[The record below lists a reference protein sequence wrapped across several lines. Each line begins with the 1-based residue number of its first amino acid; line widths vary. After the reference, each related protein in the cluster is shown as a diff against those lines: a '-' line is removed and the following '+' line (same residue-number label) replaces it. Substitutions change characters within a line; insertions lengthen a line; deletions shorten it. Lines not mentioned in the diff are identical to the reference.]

1 MKAIICILIICPW
14 IFWGSAAA
22 VVVVDLTGETGHL
35 EYDAQPFAHF
45 FIDKLKNGHM
55 GPSGILFD
63 IDRDGYKDWIR
74 SNYSYIS
81 AVGYT
86 HGSTVTYFQAN
97 MPPEFCREGKPAFSL
112 VGDLDL
118 DGDGRT
124 EVVVTGHT
132 EDQTLWRFWI
142 MDPHTGDIQ
151 GSFDL
156 QGGQDT
162 RPDGFWDGSY
172 RVIDTLECSVDG
184 KDRTALIIS
193 VDVGFDLEGR
203 GVLAVDPWTGEI
215 LWRYVTGP
223 NPLNFACKVV
233 DLDRDGDREV
243 VFFGRAPDNLD
254 GMKINGYSD
263 NESRLFVLDHQ
274 GELLWTHRLGG
285 WFGGGFMVIAD
296 LDDDGFE
303 EIVTSTHTTPEV
315 WGEVVVWSHDGSAL
329 ARRTSSDSESRN
341 VVLIPDTAG
350 GSPRLAVASKIGAV
364 QVFEFAPPDLKLV
377 AEVKTGGLPF
387 INCVEDIL
395 PPEGPELVFSTQDG
409 TTWIL
414 DRNFQPLAR
423 SQGKRTAYHSNMV
436 LWRAAPDIDLLMN
449 KMGPGYPLVFAKAPP
464 PPLNKNLIAA
474 MMAVALFIPGAF
486 LYWKK
491 GRSTRLADPVVMRE
505 VRLNLLEDL
514 ELSGHGAIA
523 PLKCMR
529 RLSWHLNAM
538 TSGLGDNPSIEVR
551 LRETWTECRDN
562 ALPHLAGI
570 LDRARLAGLAGANV
584 DYAARALTKVG
595 FQLDELEGED
605 FQVSCFE
612 AVAAELDA
620 ETAKA
625 DDALKD
631 LRREVAAFFHTDL
644 AGTVTRILRANSQAL
659 EEYGVSVQTGYLAQM
674 AAGGEEDSTRNTKSP
689 VTCLIDPKEMD
700 FVLDNLV
707 GNAAR
712 AMKDASSP
720 NLAVTWIVADGMVM
734 VDVRDTGCGIPDE
747 NRDRIMDTH
756 FSTREG
762 GGEGLPRSRKTLRK
776 YGGGLMILE
785 TTPGRGSTFR
795 VTLPVA

>member
-1 MKAIICILIICPW
+1 MKAIIGILFFCTWII
-14 IFWGSAAA
+14 GEVAAA
-22 VVVVDLTGETGHL
+22 AIVVDLTGETGHL
-35 EYDAQPFAHF
+35 EYEAQPFSHF
-45 FIDKLKNGHM
+45 RVEHM
-55 GPSGILFD
+55 LNNQIGRQGILFD
-63 IDRDGYKDWIR
+63 IDGDGYKDWIH
-74 SNYSYIS
+74 SNYGYIS
-81 AVGYT
+81 SLGYT
-86 HGSTVTYFQAN
+86 HGHSVTYYQTN
-97 MPPEFCREGKPAFSL
+97 IPPEFCRKGTPAFSL

-118 DGDGRT
+118 DDDGRT

-132 EDQTLWRFWI
+132 EDQSLWRFWI
-142 MDPHTGDIQ
+142 MDPKSGDLQ

-156 QGGQDT
+156 EGGQDI
-162 RPDGFWDGSY
+162 RPDGIWDGSY
-172 RVIDTLECSVDG
+172 RVIDMLKCTVEG
-184 KDRTALIIS
+184 KERTALIIC
-193 VDVGFDLEGR
+193 VNVGFDLEGR
-203 GVLAVDPWTGEI
+203 GVLAVDPATGKI

-223 NPLNFACKVV
+223 NPLDFACEVV

-254 GMKINGYSD
+254 GRKVNGYSD
-263 NESRLFVLDHQ
+263 NESRLFVLNHQ

-285 WFGGGFMVIAD
+285 WFGGGFMTIAD
-296 LDDDGFE
+296 LDGDGFE
-303 EIVTSTHTTPEV
+303 EIITSTHTTPET
-315 WGEVVVWSHDGSAL
+315 WGEVVVWSHDGRSL
-329 ARRTSSDSESRN
+329 ARRTSDSESRN
-341 VVLIPDTAG
+341 VVLIPGTENH
-350 GSPRLAVASKIGAV
+350 SPRLAVASMDETVRIL
-364 QVFEFAPPDLKLV
+364 EFTPPELRLV
-377 AEVKTGGLPF
+377 AKIQTKGLPF

-395 PPEGPELVFSTQDG
+395 PPAGLELVFSIPDG

-414 DRNFQPLAR
+414 DREFQPLAR
-423 SQGKRTAYHSNMV
+423 NQGEPSGYHSSMTP
-436 LWRAAPDIDLLMN
+436 WRPKPDIDLLMN
-449 KMGPGYPLVFAKAPP
+449 NSGPGYPIVFAKAPP
-464 PPLNKNLIAA
+464 PPINKALITALAA
-474 MMAVALFIPGAF
+474 VVLFLVGTF

-491 GRSTRLADPVVMRE
+491 GRSARLADPVVMRE

-514 ELSGHGAIA
+514 ELSSHGAVA

-538 TSGLGDNPSIEVR
+538 ISGLGDNPSIEVR
-551 LRETWTECRDN
+551 LRETWTECREN

-584 DYAARALTKVG
+584 DYAARALNKVG
-595 FQLDELEGED
+595 LQLDELERQD
-605 FQVSCFE
+605 FQISCFGT
-612 AVAAELDA
+612 VATELDT

-644 AGTVTRILRANSQAL
+644 AETVTRILRANSQAL

-674 AAGGEEDSTRNTKSP
+674 AAGGEEDSIRNTQSP

-712 AMKDASSP
+712 AMKDATSR
-720 NLAVTWIVADGMVM
+720 NLAVTWTVADGMVM

-747 NRDRIMDTH
+747 YRDRIMDTH
-756 FSTREG
+756 FSTRDG
-762 GGEGLPRSRKTLRK
+762 GGEGLPRSRKILRK

-785 TTPGRGSTFR
+785 STAGRGSTFR
-795 VTLPVA
+795 VTLPMA

>member
-1 MKAIICILIICPW
+1 MKTIFGILLVATWVFC
-14 IFWGSAAA
+14 GVAAA
-22 VVVVDLTGETGHL
+22 EIVVDLSGEVGHL
-35 EYDAQPFAHF
+35 EYDAQPFHQF
-45 FIDKLKNGHM
+45 YMDRLKNGMM
-55 GPSGILFD
+55 GHPGILFD
-63 IDRDGYKDWIR
+63 IDGDGYLDWIR

-81 AVGYT
+81 AVGYSNDT
-86 HGSTVTYFQAN
+86 YVTYFQTN
-97 MPPEFCREGKPAFSL
+97 FPPKFCSDGAPAFSMI
-112 VGDLDL
+112 GDMDL
-118 DGDGRT
+118 DGDGQT

-132 EDQTLWRFWI
+132 EDQSLWRFWI
-142 MDPHTGDIQ
+142 MDPKTGDLR

-156 QGGQDT
+156 EGGQDI
-162 RPDGFWDGSY
+162 RADGIWDGSY
-172 RVIDTLECSVDG
+172 RVIGTLECSRDG
-184 KDRTALIIS
+184 QDRTALIIN
-193 VDVGFDLEGR
+193 VNIGFDLEGR

-215 LWRYVTGP
+215 LWRYVIGP
-223 NPLNFACKVV
+223 NPIDFACMVV
-233 DLDRDGDREV
+233 DLDHDGDREV
-243 VFFGRAPDNLD
+243 VIFGRAPDNL
-254 GMKINGYSD
+254 GGRKINGYSD

-274 GELLWTHRLGG
+274 GELMWTHRLGG
-285 WFGGGFMVIAD
+285 WYGGGFMEIAD
-296 LDDDGFE
+296 LDGDGFE
-303 EIVTSTHTTPEV
+303 EIITSTHTTPEV
-315 WGEVVVWSHDGSAL
+315 WGEVVVWSHDGRSL
-329 ARRTSSDSESRN
+329 ARRTFDTESRN
-341 VVLIPDTAG
+341 VVLIPGTETS
-350 GSPRLAVASKIGAV
+350 SPRLAVATKAGAV
-364 QVFEFAPPDLKLV
+364 QIFEFAPPELQLV
-377 AEVKTGGLPF
+377 ANIKTDDLPY
-387 INCVEDIL
+387 INGVEDIL
-395 PPEGPELVFSTQDG
+395 PPAGPELIFSTRDG
-409 TTWIL
+409 TTWVL
-414 DRNFQPLAR
+414 DGEFQPLAR
-423 SQGKRTAYHSNMV
+423 LPGDPHAYYADLV
-436 LWRAAPDIDLLMN
+436 LWQASPDIDLLMRQTS
-449 KMGPGYPLVFAKAPP
+449 PGFPIVFTKAPP
-464 PPLNKNLIAA
+464 PPLNKTLIAS
-474 MMAVALFIPGAF
+474 MAVVALFLVGGF

-514 ELSGHGAIA
+514 ELSSHGAVA

-551 LRETWTECRDN
+551 LRETWTECKEN

-595 FQLDELEGED
+595 FQLDELERED

-631 LRREVAAFFHTDL
+631 LRREVAGFFHTDL
-644 AGTVTRILRANSQAL
+644 AATITRILRANSQAL
-659 EEYGVSVQTGYLAQM
+659 EEYGISVQTGFLAQM
-674 AAGGEEDSTRNTKSP
+674 AAGGGEDSTRNTKSS

-712 AMKDASSP
+712 AMKDASNR
-720 NLAVTWIVADGMVM
+720 NLAVTWTVADGMVM
-734 VDVRDTGCGIPDE
+734 IDVRDTGCGIPDE
-747 NRDRIMDTH
+747 HRDRIMDTH

-762 GGEGLPRSRKTLRK
+762 GGEGLPRSRRILRK

>member
-1 MKAIICILIICPW
+1 MKTIFCILLICTW
-14 IFWGSAAA
+14 IFSGIATAG
-22 VVVVDLTGETGHL
+22 VVVDLTGEVGHL
-35 EYDAQPFAHF
+35 AYDAKPFSHF
-45 FIDKLKNGHM
+45 RVDRMKNRQI

-63 IDRDGYKDWIR
+63 IDGDGYKDWIR
-74 SNYSYIS
+74 SNYGYIS
-81 AVGYT
+81 SVGYT
-86 HGSTVTYFQAN
+86 HGHTVTYYQAN
-97 MPPEFCREGKPAFSL
+97 IPPKFCRKGTPAFSL
-112 VGDLDL
+112 IGDLDL

-132 EDQTLWRFWI
+132 EDQSLWRFWI
-142 MDPHTGDIQ
+142 MDPKSGEFQ

-156 QGGQDT
+156 EGGQDI
-162 RPDGFWDGSY
+162 RADGVWDGSY
-172 RVIDTLECSVDG
+172 RVIDMLKCSVDG
-184 KDRTALIIS
+184 EERTALIIC
-193 VDVGFDLEGR
+193 VNVGFDLEGR

-223 NPLNFACKVV
+223 NPLDFACQVV
-233 DLDRDGDREV
+233 DLDRDGDQEV

-254 GMKINGYSD
+254 GRKINGYSD

-285 WFGGGFMVIAD
+285 WYGGGFMTIAD
-296 LDDDGFE
+296 LDGDGFE
-303 EIVTSTHTTPEV
+303 EIITSAHTTPEV
-315 WGEVVVWSHDGSAL
+315 WGEVVVWSHDGRSL
-329 ARRTSSDSESRN
+329 ARRTSDCESRN
-341 VVLIPDTAG
+341 VVLIPGAEG
-350 GSPRLAVASKIGAV
+350 RSPRLAVASKNGTV
-364 QVFEFAPPDLKLV
+364 QILEFAPPELQIV
-377 AEVKTGGLPF
+377 AEIKTGELPY

-395 PPEGPELVFSTQDG
+395 PPAGHELVFSIPDG

-414 DRNFQPLAR
+414 DREFQPLAR
-423 SQGKRTAYHSNMV
+423 TQGEPKGYHTPMTF
-436 LWRAAPDIDLLMN
+436 WQPKPDLDLLMN
-449 KMGPGYPLVFAKAPP
+449 NEGPGYPIVFAKAQPP
-464 PPLNKNLIAA
+464 PVNKNLIAA
-474 MMAVALFIPGAF
+474 IATVALLIVGGF
-486 LYWKK
+486 LFWKK

-514 ELSGHGAIA
+514 ELSSHGAIA
-523 PLKCMR
+523 PLKCLR

-551 LRETWTECRDN
+551 LRETWTECKEN

-570 LDRARLAGLAGANV
+570 LDRGRLAGLAGANV
-584 DYAARALTKVG
+584 DYAARALAKVDI
-595 FQLDELEGED
+595 QLDELEREN
-605 FQVSCFE
+605 FQVSCFGR
-612 AVAAELDA
+612 VTAEINT

-631 LRREVAAFFHTDL
+631 LRQEVAGFFHTDL
-644 AGTVTRILRANSQAL
+644 ASTVTRILRANSQAL
-659 EEYGVSVQTGYLAQM
+659 EEYRITVQTGYLAQM
-674 AAGGEEDSTRNTKSP
+674 AAGGEENSTRKTNSS
-689 VTCLIDPKEMD
+689 VTCLIDPKELD

-707 GNAAR
+707 GNAVR
-712 AMKDASSP
+712 AMKDASSR
-720 NLAVTWIVADGMVM
+720 NLAVTWTVADGMVA

-762 GGEGLPRSRKTLRK
+762 GGEGLPRSRKILRK

-785 TTPGRGSTFR
+785 TTAGRGSTFR

>member
-1 MKAIICILIICPW
+1 
-14 IFWGSAAA
+14 
-22 VVVVDLTGETGHL
+22 
-35 EYDAQPFAHF
+35 
-45 FIDKLKNGHM
+45 
-55 GPSGILFD
+55 
-63 IDRDGYKDWIR
+63 
-74 SNYSYIS
+74 
-81 AVGYT
+81 
-86 HGSTVTYFQAN
+86 
-97 MPPEFCREGKPAFSL
+97 
-112 VGDLDL
+112 L
-118 DGDGRT
+118 DGDGQT

-132 EDQTLWRFWI
+132 EDQQLWRFWI
-142 MDPHTGDIQ
+142 MDPKTGEKQ

-156 QGGQDT
+156 EGGQDI
-162 RPDGFWDGSY
+162 RADGIWDGSY
-172 RVIDTLECSVDG
+172 RVIGMLECSKDG
-184 KDRTALIIS
+184 LDRTALIIN
-193 VDVGFDLEGR
+193 VNIGFDLEGR
-203 GVLAVDPWTGEI
+203 GVLAIDPWTGEI

-223 NPLNFACKVV
+223 NPIDYACKVV

-243 VFFGRAPDNLD
+243 VFFGRAPDNL
-254 GMKINGYSD
+254 GGRKINGYSD

-285 WFGGGFMVIAD
+285 YYGGGFMEIAD
-296 LDDDGFE
+296 LDGDGFE
-303 EIVTSTHTTPEV
+303 EIITSTHTTPKV
-315 WGEVVVWSHDGSAL
+315 WGEVVVWSHDGRSL
-329 ARRTSSDSESRN
+329 ARRTSQSESRN
-341 VVLIPDTAG
+341 VVLIPGTESS
-350 GSPRLAVASKIGAV
+350 SPRLAVASKIGVV
-364 QVFEFAPPDLKLV
+364 QIFEFAPSELKLV
-377 AEVKTGGLPF
+377 AEIKTDGLPH

-395 PPEGPELVFSTQDG
+395 PPDGPELVISTRDG
-409 TTWIL
+409 TTWVL
-414 DRNFQPLAR
+414 DRAFQPLAR
-423 SQGKRTAYHSNMV
+423 IQGDPHAYYSDMV
-436 LWRAAPDIDLLMN
+436 LWQADPDISLLMN
-449 KMGPGYPLVFAKAPP
+449 KMGPGYPFVFAKSPP

-474 MMAVALFIPGAF
+474 IAVAALFLVGGF

-491 GRSTRLADPVVMRE
+491 GRSTLLADPVVMRE

-514 ELSGHGAIA
+514 ELSSHGAVA

-584 DYAARALTKVG
+584 EYAARALAKVG
-595 FQLDELEGED
+595 IQLDELEREE

-612 AVAAELDA
+612 AVAAELDP

-631 LRREVAAFFHTDL
+631 LRREVAGFFHTDL
-644 AGTVTRILRANSQAL
+644 AETVTRILRANSQAI
-659 EEYGVSVQTGYLAQM
+659 EEYGVTVQTGYLAQM
-674 AAGGEEDSTRNTKSP
+674 AAGGEGDSTFKVNPS

-712 AMKDASSP
+712 AMKDASNR
-720 NLAVTWIVADGMVM
+720 NLAVTWTVADGMVM

-747 NRDRIMDTH
+747 HRDRIMDTH

-762 GGEGLPRSRKTLRK
+762 GGEGLPRSRRILRK

-785 TTPGRGSTFR
+785 SAVERGSTFR
-795 VTLPVA
+795 VTLPLA